1 MKMNFK
7 LVGGFCVVTLLGGFH
22 TALAQQTLTVSP
34 AITSNTYPGL
44 ITLNITGLTNLETV
58 TVQEWLDLNSNGVID
73 AGEPMI
79 DAGKITDND
88 PSKAII
94 GGVTNINIPIDSNSA
109 TGAITTTLDF
119 APPMVLENVI
129 GQRIF
134 RLVSPSGRFAPVTAT
149 LLVTNAVT
157 AQTLS
162 GTVYSNG
169 VTPLPNAVVV
179 VLPPNGNGY
188 TAAEVADSNGHYS
201 INVNPGS
208 YVVMAAV
215 PDYFIDQSLAPQVT
229 LTNGQSATNNLFLT
243 NGTTTIS
250 GTFYDTANSNGIG
263 GLMIQLQSGSLFGI
277 GFTDTNGNYSAAVT
291 PNFWQIGPNKER
303 MPRHGYVVPQQSL
316 QVDATGGNV
325 TNVYVGLTKGN
336 ALFYGHI
343 ADNLGN
349 PFANIEFDSSAT
361 NNTYD
366 AKGYSDTNG
375 NYAAL
380 ALADGTN
387 IWNCNPNNENNI
399 PLAGYILN
407 NSQNTNIAVSQAI
420 EQDFVALP
428 INAQIS
434 GRVRDNSGNP
444 VVGVSLYAG
453 NFTQQ
458 QRLCVLEFADRHQRR
473 LLARRRHQRRP
484 LECELQ
490 LRRPERPASSG
501 PRGPLRAIPRFL
513 SAHQCHPEHHRLS
526 LRFLGHHPAAAV
538 RLAAIRFQCRRLR
551 RRQLHPAG
559 LDQPGLDQLGV
570 ALHLPAH
577 QQPDVGDG
585 LHGHQ
590 RPAFLPPAEEL
601 APRNNR
607 QGARRTKQHFWPQ
620 IGTDETQIKHL

>member
-1 MKMNFK
+1 MKTNFK
-7 LVGGFCVVTLLGGFH
+7 LVGGFFVVALLGGLH
-22 TALAQQTLTVSP
+22 TAFAQQTLTVSP
-34 AITSNTYPGL
+34 AVTSNTYPGV
-44 ITLNITGLTNLETV
+44 ITLNITGLTNNETV
-58 TVQEWLDLNSNGVID
+58 TVQEWLDLNANGVID

-94 GGVTNINIPIDSNSA
+94 GGITNINIPIDSNSA
-109 TGAITTTLDF
+109 TGAITTTLNF
-119 APPMVLENVI
+119 APPLVLENVI

-169 VTPLPNAVVV
+169 VAPLPNAVVV

-201 INVNPGS
+201 INVNPGG

-215 PDYFIDQSLAPQVT
+215 PNYFIDQSLAPQVT
-229 LTNGQSATNNLFLT
+229 LTNGQSATNNLYLT
-243 NGTTTIS
+243 NGTTIIS

-263 GLMIQLQSGSLFGI
+263 GLMIQVESGSLFGI
-277 GFTDTNGNYSAAVT
+277 NFTDTNGNYSAAVA
-291 PNFWQIGPNKER
+291 PNFWKVGPNKER
-303 MPRHGYVVPQQSL
+303 MPRHAYVIPQQSL

-325 TNVYVGLTKGN
+325 TNAYVGLTKGN

-349 PFANIEFDSSAT
+349 PFANIEVDSSET

-375 NYAAL
+375 NYAAV

-387 IWNCNPNNENNI
+387 IWNCNPDSENNI
-399 PLAGYILN
+399 ALAAYVLN
-407 NSQNTNIAVSQAI
+407 NSQNTNIAVGQAI

-428 INAQIS
+428 VNAQIS

-453 NFTQQ
+453 TFNGGNGY
-458 QRLCVLEFADRHQRR
+458 V
-473 LLARRRHQRRP
+473 
-484 LECELQ
+484 
-490 LRRPERPASSG
+490 
-501 PRGPLRAIPRFL
+501 
-513 SAHQCHPEHHRLS
+513 S
-526 LRFLGHHPAAAV
+526 LNSVTDSNGNYS
-538 RLAAIRFQCRRLR
+538 
-551 RRQLHPAG
+551 
-559 LDQPGLDQLGV
+559 LGV
-570 ALHLPAH
+570 ATGAGNWAVNFSFGDQNDLTH
-577 QQPDVGDG
+577 QGFVDLYGPYPVS
-585 LHGHQ
+585 
-590 RPAFLPPAEEL
+590 LPPTNAVQNITVYPYGSSAMTRPQRFGSQQFGFNVVGSTGVSYTLQVSTNL
-601 APRNNR
+601 AAGNWAPLYTFQLTNSPMPVTDFTATNTPRFYRLLKN
-607 QGARRTKQHFWPQ
+607 
-620 IGTDETQIKHL
+620 

>member
-303 MPRHGYVVPQQSL
+303 TPRHGYVVPQQSL

-387 IWNCNPNNENNI
+387 IWNCNPNNENDI
-399 PLAGYILN
+399 PLAGYILS

-453 NFTQQ
+453 NFTGNNGY
-458 QRLCVLEFADRHQRR
+458 V
-473 LLARRRHQRRP
+473 
-484 LECELQ
+484 
-490 LRRPERPASSG
+490 
-501 PRGPLRAIPRFL
+501 
-513 SAHQCHPEHHRLS
+513 S
-526 LRFLGHHPAAAV
+526 LNSQTDTNG
-538 RLAAIRFQCRRLR
+538 
-551 RRQLHPAG
+551 
-559 LDQPGLDQLGV
+559 DYSLGV
-570 ALHLPAH
+570 ATSAGPWSVNFSFGDQNDLPH
-577 QQPDVGDG
+577 QGLVDLYGPYPVSFPPTNVVLNITVYPYGSSAITRPQRFGSQQFGFNVAGSVGVSYTLQVSTNLASTNWASLYTFQLTNSPMSVTDSTATNA
-585 LHGHQ
+585 Q
-590 RPAFLPPAEEL
+590 RFYRLL
-601 APRNNR
+601 KN
-607 QGARRTKQHFWPQ
+607 
-620 IGTDETQIKHL
+620 

>member
-1 MKMNFK
+1 MKTSLK
-7 LVGGFCVVTLLGGFH
+7 LVGAFFVAMLVGGLH
-22 TALAQQTLTVSP
+22 PALAQPTLTVSP
-34 AITSNTYPGL
+34 AVTSNTFPGP
-44 ITLNITGLTNLETV
+44 ITLTITGLTNLETV
-58 TVQEWLDLNSNGVID
+58 TIQEWLDLNANGSID
-73 AGEPMI
+73 PGEPMM

-94 GGVTNINIPIDSNSA
+94 GGITNINIPIDHNSA

-169 VTPLPNAVVV
+169 VAPVPDAVVV

-215 PDYFIDQSLAPQVT
+215 PNYFIDQSLVPQVT

-243 NGTTTIS
+243 NGTVTIS

-263 GLMIQLQSGSLFGI
+263 GLMIQLESGSLFGI
-277 GFTDTNGNYSAAVT
+277 NFTDTNGNYSAAVA
-291 PNFWQIGPNKER
+291 PNFWKVGPNKER
-303 MPRHGYVVPQQSL
+303 MPRHGYVIPQQSL

-325 TNVYVGLTKGN
+325 TNAYVGLTKGN

-349 PFANIEFDSSAT
+349 PFANIEFDSSET

-375 NYAAL
+375 NYAAV

-387 IWNCNPNNENNI
+387 FWNCNPNSENNI
-399 PLAGYILN
+399 PLASYILS
-407 NSQNTNIAVSQAI
+407 NSQNTNIAVGQAI

-453 NFTQQ
+453 NFTGNNGY
-458 QRLCVLEFADRHQRR
+458 V
-473 LLARRRHQRRP
+473 
-484 LECELQ
+484 
-490 LRRPERPASSG
+490 
-501 PRGPLRAIPRFL
+501 
-513 SAHQCHPEHHRLS
+513 S
-526 LRFLGHHPAAAV
+526 LNSQTDTNGNYS
-538 RLAAIRFQCRRLR
+538 
-551 RRQLHPAG
+551 
-559 LDQPGLDQLGV
+559 LGV
-570 ALHLPAH
+570 ATGAGPWSVNFSYGDQNDLTH
-577 QQPDVGDG
+577 QGLVDLYGPYPVTIPPTNVVLNITVYPYGSSALTQP
-585 LHGHQ
+585 Q
-590 RPAFLPPAEEL
+590 RFGSQQFGFNVAGSIGVSYTLQVSTNLASTNWSALYTFQLTNSPMPITDFTATN
-601 APRNNR
+601 APRFYRLLKN
-607 QGARRTKQHFWPQ
+607 
-620 IGTDETQIKHL
+620 

>member
-303 MPRHGYVVPQQSL
+303 TPRHGYVVPQQSL

-399 PLAGYILN
+399 PLAGYILS

-453 NFTQQ
+453 NFTGNNGY
-458 QRLCVLEFADRHQRR
+458 V
-473 LLARRRHQRRP
+473 
-484 LECELQ
+484 
-490 LRRPERPASSG
+490 
-501 PRGPLRAIPRFL
+501 
-513 SAHQCHPEHHRLS
+513 S
-526 LRFLGHHPAAAV
+526 LNSQTDTNG
-538 RLAAIRFQCRRLR
+538 
-551 RRQLHPAG
+551 
-559 LDQPGLDQLGV
+559 DYSLGV
-570 ALHLPAH
+570 ATSAGPWSVNFSFGDQNDLPH
-577 QQPDVGDG
+577 QGLVDLYGPYPVSFPPTNVVLNITVYPYGSSAITRPQRFGSQQFGFNVAGSVGVSYTLQVSTNLASTNWASLYTFQLTNSPMSVTDSTATNA
-585 LHGHQ
+585 Q
-590 RPAFLPPAEEL
+590 RFYRLL
-601 APRNNR
+601 KN
-607 QGARRTKQHFWPQ
+607 
-620 IGTDETQIKHL
+620 